1 MTKEKAMLN
10 LAIKTTM
17 VVSTD
22 DLEVFS
28 DPPLTFEA
36 IGRIND
42 TLHRELAAWANAGYP
57 ADQTARFIPRLF
69 LSVAQN
75 GQSYPLATPD
85 DAQALR
91 EAVGDEWLAN
101 LVESFWD
108 YEYNYFKKKRL
119 ASASLSQAQG
129 TGNGSEPTP

>member
-1 MTKEKAMLN
+1 MLN
-10 LAIKTTM
+10 LSAGLSNLSVQTTM
-17 VVSTD
+17 RVTAD
-22 DLEVFS
+22 DLEIYA

-36 IGRIND
+36 IGRVND
-42 TLHRELAAWANAGYP
+42 TLHRELAAWASAGYP
-57 ADQTARFIPRLF
+57 PDQTARFIPRLF

-91 EAVGDEWLAN
+91 DAVGDEFLAN

-108 YEYNYFKKKRL
+108 YEFSYFKKKRL
-119 ASASLSQAQG
+119 ASMNLSAG
-129 TGNGSEPTP
+129 PSNGNVPTP